1 MKHGNLVKLA
11 LIILSASVL
20 TIDVGISA
28 VNAIWPFDQLMSPT
42 TNQTTNQSSASS
54 LTNESGEDDNESES
68 ESEGEKDD

>member
-1 MKHGNLVKLA
+1 MKYGNIVKLA

-54 LTNESGEDDNESES
+54 LTNESGEEDNESES
-68 ESEGEKDD
+68 EGEGEEDD